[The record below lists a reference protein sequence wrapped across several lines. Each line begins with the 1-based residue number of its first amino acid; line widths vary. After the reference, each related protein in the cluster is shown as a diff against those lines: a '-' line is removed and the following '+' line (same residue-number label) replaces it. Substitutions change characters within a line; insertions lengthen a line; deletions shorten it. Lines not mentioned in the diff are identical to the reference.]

1 MHTKKIA
8 ILLGLSLLGAA
19 ANADDVG
26 FRLRLGL
33 NDKVP
38 AKWDGSVTV
47 SPGKVVAI
55 SGWRFTSADSTDGSN
70 RWQAATRPAIGP
82 RRANNPRRAAQ
93 NARPN
98 APLSDN
104 GVLFTVSGVT
114 EDSVVQVKTVQGDF
128 SFKIAAVPYGK
139 IVEELNAAVEVE
151 RTASAVT
158 LTDAKTDDDYPSAA
172 VAADGTVFAAY
183 TSFTPG
189 LDRDARGRRW
199 ESAPDD
205 LSFLSKAPGG
215 DQLWLRAVDGPR
227 AGNAIA
233 VTPAGR
239 DIYKSAVA
247 VDGSGV
253 VWIFWSENTGYKP
266 YPDNPLPNF
275 DIWARS
281 FKDGRLG
288 EPQQISTSK
297 ENDIWPVAATDAKGR
312 VWVAWQGARQEVFR
326 IFERHQEGGGWST
339 ERQVST
345 QTRNSWAPA
354 IAAASEQN
362 GGRVAIGW
370 DTYEKGDYDVWLR
383 EFDANAKAGDA
394 RPVANTPEYEARPAL
409 TYNRDGSLWI
419 AYELSGESWGKDF
432 GALVQDKGIP
442 LYRDRQIGLAV
453 LKDGQWQQPVSG
465 FENALPGAT
474 PRRRQINQRAPALE
488 PGGESRQ
495 AGQEAEAQRNYPH
508 NNLARI
514 ITDAH
519 GHVWIFARSRQ
530 NDFQSPLGS
539 VWFNWATYYDG
550 QSWVGP
556 ILVPHSDNL
565 LYNVPAVVALNDGSL
580 VITHSSDHR
589 HDRTVQRIG
598 GGNVS
603 LNSDRDP
610 YINGLFLSRLS
621 APGQVP
627 TAALKLATSA
637 PGANPQPSAAT
648 VAELAAVKRVRDYR
662 ANVDGQE
669 LRPVRGEFHR
679 HTEISGDGGNDGALE
694 DMWRYAVDVASFD
707 WIGNG
712 DHDNGAGREYTWW
725 LIQKTT
731 DAFYLGDTFS
741 PEYTYE
747 RSVPYPEG
755 HRNVIFAQRGIRT
768 LPRLPITA
776 RDYVGHA
783 PDTQLLYKYLHFYHG
798 VTASHTSATG
808 MGTDWRDNDPE
819 VEPFVEI
826 YQGCRQNYE
835 RPGAPRSPTEDDSI
849 GGWEPKGFINLA
861 LLKGY
866 RLGFESSSD
875 HRSTHISYAIIYA
888 RDNSRGEIIKAMKQR
903 HTYAATANIL
913 ADVRSEAD
921 GKEHFLGDEYTAGEA
936 PKFNIKLV
944 GTGPFSKVVVVKD
957 DVEIH
962 TETPNS
968 DRVEFSWTDP
978 SPTPGKTSYYY
989 VRGEQQN
996 GELVWVSPEWIK
1008 YQPKKL
1014 VAGK

>member
-1 MHTKKIA
+1 MKKIA
-8 ILLGLSLLGAA
+8 VLLGLSLLGAA

-33 NDKVP
+33 NDKTP
-38 AKWDGSVTV
+38 TNWDGSVTV

-55 SGWRFTSADSTDGSN
+55 SGWRFTPADSTDGTNS
-70 RWQAATRPAIGP
+70 WQAATRPAVGP
-82 RRANNPRRAAQ
+82 RRANNPRRAAL

-98 APLSDN
+98 APIADN
-104 GVLFTVSGVT
+104 GVLLSLTGVT
-114 EDSVVQVKTVQGDF
+114 EDSVVKVKTVQGDF
-128 SFKIAAVPYGK
+128 SFKVAEAPYGK
-139 IVEELNAAVEVE
+139 ILDELNEAVEVE
-151 RTASAVT
+151 RTASAVP
-158 LTDAKTDDDYPSAA
+158 LTDSKTDDDYPSAA
-172 VAADGTVFAAY
+172 VAADGTVFTAY

-189 LDRDARGRRW
+189 LDRDARAKRW
-199 ESAPDD
+199 DSAPDD

-227 AGNAIA
+227 AGDAIA
-233 VTPAGR
+233 VTATGR

-247 VDGSGV
+247 VDVSGT
-253 VWIFWSENTGYKP
+253 VWIFWSENNNYKP
-266 YPDNPLPNF
+266 FPNNPLPNF

-281 FKDGRLG
+281 FKNGKLG
-288 EPQQISTSK
+288 EPVQISTST
-297 ENDIWPVAATDAKGR
+297 ENDIWPVATTDAKGR
-312 VWVAWQGARQEVFR
+312 VWIAWQGARNQVFR
-326 IFERHQEGGGWST
+326 IFERHQEGDGWSA

-345 QTRNSWAPA
+345 QSRNSWAPA
-354 IAAASEQN
+354 IAAASEKN
-362 GGRVAIGW
+362 GGRVAIAW

-383 EFDANAKAGDA
+383 EFDASAKAGDA
-394 RPVANTPEYEARPAL
+394 QPVANTPEYEARPAL
-409 TYNRDGSLWI
+409 SYNADGSLWI

-432 GALVQDKGIP
+432 GGLVQNKGIP
-442 LYRDRQIGLAV
+442 LYRDRQIGLAI
-453 LKDGQWQQPVSG
+453 LKDGKWQQPASG
-465 FENALPGAT
+465 FENSLPGAT

-495 AGQEAEAQRNYPH
+495 AGQEAEVQRNFPH
-508 NNLARI
+508 NNIARI
-514 ITDAH
+514 ITDAN

-550 QSWVGP
+550 QKWVGP

-580 VITHSSDHR
+580 VVTHSSDHR
-589 HDRTVQRIG
+589 HDRTLQRAGG
-598 GGNVS
+598 GGNIS

-610 YINGLFLSRLS
+610 YINGLFLSRLK
-621 APGQVP
+621 APGQVASVSLIAATNTP
-627 TAALKLATSA
+627 T
-637 PGANPQPSAAT
+637 ANPQPSPAT
-648 VAELAAVKRVRDYR
+648 VAELAAVNRVRDYR
-662 ANVDGQE
+662 ATVDGQD

-694 DMWRYAVDVASFD
+694 DMWRYGIDVADFD
-707 WIGNG
+707 WLGNG

-725 LIQKTT
+725 LIQKTS

-747 RSVPYPEG
+747 RSVQYPEG

-768 LPRLPITA
+768 LPRLPISA
-776 RDYVGHA
+776 RDFDGHA
-783 PDTQLLYKYLHFYHG
+783 PDTQLLYKYLHLFGG
-798 VTASHTSATG
+798 VTASHTSATD

-835 RPGAPRSPTEDDSI
+835 RPGAPRSPTEDDAI

-875 HRSTHISYAIIYA
+875 HRSTHISYAIVYA
-888 RDNSRGEIIKAMKQR
+888 KDNSRAEIIKAIKQR

-913 ADVRSEAD
+913 ADVRSVAD
-921 GKEHFLGDEYTAGEA
+921 GKEHFLGDEYTASEA

-944 GTGPFSKVVVVKD
+944 GTGAFSKVVIVKD
-957 DVEIH
+957 DEEIH

-968 DRVEFSWTDP
+968 DKVDFTWTDP

-989 VRGEQQN
+989 VRGEQAN
-996 GELVWVSPEWIK
+996 GELVWVSPQWIK
-1008 YQPKKL
+1008 YQPK
-1014 VAGK
+1014 

>member
-1 MHTKKIA
+1 MKIITA
-8 ILLGLSLLGAA
+8 ILGLSLFGAA
-19 ANADDVG
+19 AQAEDIG

-33 NDKVP
+33 NDKAP
-38 AKWDGSVTV
+38 TNWDGSVTV
-47 SPGKVVAI
+47 SPGRVVAI
-55 SGWRFTSADSTDGSN
+55 SGWRFTAADSTDGTNS
-70 RWQAATRPAIGP
+70 WQAATRPAVGP

-98 APLSDN
+98 APLNDN
-104 GVLFTVSGVT
+104 GVLLSLTGVT
-114 EDSVVQVKTVQGDF
+114 ADSVVQVKTLQGDF
-128 SFKIAAVPYGK
+128 SFKVSEAPYGK
-139 IVEELNAAVEVE
+139 ILDELDQAVEVE

-158 LTDAKTDDDYPSAA
+158 LTDGKTDDDYPSAV
-172 VAADGTVFAAY
+172 VAADGTVFTTY

-189 LDRDARGRRW
+189 LDRDSRAKRW
-199 ESAPDD
+199 ETAPDD
-205 LSFLSKAPGG
+205 LSFLAKAPGG

-227 AGNAIA
+227 AGDAIA
-233 VTPAGR
+233 VTETGR
-239 DIYKSAVA
+239 DIYKSSVT
-247 VDGSGV
+247 VDGAGT
-253 VWIFWSENTGYKP
+253 VWIFWSENTAYKP
-266 YPDNPLPNF
+266 YPNDPQPNF

-281 FKDGRLG
+281 FKDGKLG
-288 EPQQISTSK
+288 EPVQISTSS
-297 ENDIWPVAATDAKGR
+297 ENDIWPVAATDAKGH
-312 VWVAWQGARQEVFR
+312 VWVAWQGARNQIFR
-326 IFERHQEGGGWST
+326 IFERHQDDAGWT
-339 ERQVST
+339 AERQVST
-345 QTRNSWAPA
+345 QSRNSWAPA
-354 IAAASEQN
+354 IAAGSAKA
-362 GGRVAIGW
+362 GGRVAIAW

-383 EFDANAKAGDA
+383 EFDTAGKPADA

-409 TYNRDGSLWI
+409 TYNPDGSLWI

-432 GALVQDKGIP
+432 GGLVQNKGIP

-453 LKDGQWQQPVSG
+453 LKDGQWQQPAAS
-465 FENALPGAT
+465 FENSLPGAT
-474 PRRRQINQRAPALE
+474 PRRRQNNQRAPALE
-488 PGGESRQ
+488 PGGESRE
-495 AGQEAEAQRNYPH
+495 AGQEAEVQRNFPH

-514 ITDAH
+514 VTDAG

-550 QSWVGP
+550 QAWVGP
-556 ILVPHSDNL
+556 ILLPHSDNL
-565 LYNVPAVVALNDGSL
+565 LYNFPAVVALGDGSL
-580 VITHSSDHR
+580 LVTHSTDHR
-589 HDRTVQRIG
+589 HDRTLQRTGAG
-598 GGNVS
+598 GGNIA
-603 LNSDRDP
+603 LNSDNDP
-610 YINGLFLSRLS
+610 YINGLYLSRLK
-621 APGQVP
+621 APGTV
-627 TAALKLATSA
+627 ASVSLKATTNTPA
-637 PGANPQPSAAT
+637 VNPQPSAST
-648 VAELAAVKRVRDYR
+648 VAELAAVKRVRDYKV
-662 ANVDGQE
+662 NVDGQD

-694 DMWRYAVDVASFD
+694 DMWRYGIDVADFD
-707 WIGNG
+707 WLGNG

-725 LIQKTT
+725 LIQKST

-747 RSVPYPEG
+747 RSVVYPEG
-755 HRNVIFAQRGIRT
+755 HRNVIFGQRGIRT
-768 LPRLPITA
+768 LPRLPITV

-783 PDTQLLYKYLHFYHG
+783 PDTQLLYKYLHLFGG
-798 VTASHTSATG
+798 VTAAHTSATG

-835 RPGAPRSPTEDDSI
+835 RPGAPRSPTEDDAI

-875 HRSTHISYAIIYA
+875 HRSTHISYAIVYA
-888 RDNSRGEIIKAMKQR
+888 KDNSHQEIIKAIKQR

-936 PKFNIKLV
+936 PKLTVKLT
-944 GTGPFSKVVVVKD
+944 GTGPFSKVVIVKD

-968 DRVEFSWTDP
+968 DQVDFTWTDP

-989 VRGEQQN
+989 VRGEQQD
-996 GELVWVSPEWIK
+996 GELVWVSPQWIK
-1008 YQPKKL
+1008 YQPK
-1014 VAGK
+1014 

>member
-1 MHTKKIA
+1 MKKIA
-8 ILLGLSLLGAA
+8 ILLALSLLGAA

-38 AKWDGSVTV
+38 TNWDGSVTV

-55 SGWRFTSADSTDGSN
+55 SGWRFTTADSTDGTNS
-70 RWQAATRPAIGP
+70 WQAATRPAVGP

-93 NARPN
+93 NTRPN

-104 GVLFTVSGVT
+104 GVLFSFSEVT

-128 SFKIAAVPYGK
+128 SFKIASAPYGK
-139 IVEELNAAVEVE
+139 IVEELNESVEVE

-158 LTDAKTDDDYPSAA
+158 LTDSRTDDDYPSAA

-189 LDRDARGRRW
+189 LDRDSRAKRW

-205 LSFLSKAPGG
+205 LSFLAKAPGG

-227 AGNAIA
+227 KGDAIA
-233 VTPAGR
+233 VTAAGR

-247 VDGSGV
+247 EDGSGTI
-253 VWIFWSENTGYKP
+253 WIFWSENTGYKP
-266 YPDNPLPNF
+266 YPNNPLPNF

-297 ENDIWPVAATDAKGR
+297 ENDIWPVATTDAKGQ
-312 VWVAWQGARQEVFR
+312 VWVAWQGARDQVFR

-354 IAAASEQN
+354 IAAASGQN

-432 GALVQDKGIP
+432 GALVRDKGIP

-495 AGQEAEAQRNYPH
+495 AGQEAEAQRNFPH

-514 ITDAH
+514 ITDAK
-519 GHVWIFARSRQ
+519 GHIWIFARSRQ

-580 VITHSSDHR
+580 LLTHSSDHR
-589 HDRTVQRIG
+589 HDRTLQRAG
-598 GGNVS
+598 AGGNVS

-621 APGQVP
+621 APGQV
-627 TAALKLATSA
+627 ASSALKLATNT
-637 PGANPQPSAAT
+637 PDANPQPSAAT

-662 ANVDGQE
+662 VNVDGQD

-694 DMWRYAVDVASFD
+694 DMWRYGIDVASFD
-707 WIGNG
+707 WIGCG

-725 LIQKTT
+725 LTQKTT

-747 RSVPYPEG
+747 RSVQYPEG

-776 RDYVGHA
+776 RDFVGHA
-783 PDTQLLYKYLHFYHG
+783 PDTQLLYKYLHLFGG
-798 VTASHTSATG
+798 VTASHTSATS
-808 MGTDWRDNDPE
+808 MGTDWRDNDPK
-819 VEPFVEI
+819 VETAVEI
-826 YQGCRQNYE
+826 YNGQRQSSE
-835 RPGAPRSPTEDDSI
+835 ELGAPRAAGPGDA
-849 GGWEPKGFINLA
+849 INNWRILGAVTGA
-861 LLKGY
+861 LDKGY
-866 RLGFESSSD
+866 RLGFVASSD
-875 HRSTHISYAIIYA
+875 HFATHVAYANVIVDVPTREAVMAAFRKRHVYAST
-888 RDNSRGEIIKAMKQR
+888 DNIV
-903 HTYAATANIL
+903 
-913 ADVRSEAD
+913 ADVRSGENIM
-921 GKEHFLGDEYTAGEA
+921 GDEFTVTGAPPIAVKLIGSAPFAKVVIVKDGQEVYSVA
-936 PKFNIKLV
+936 PK
-944 GTGPFSKVVVVKD
+944 TKD
-957 DVEIH
+957 VNF
-962 TETPNS
+962 TWS
-968 DRVEFSWTDP
+968 DEKSE
-978 SPTPGKTSYYY
+978 SGKTSYYY
-989 VRGEQQN
+989 VRGQQDD
-996 GELVWVSPEWIK
+996 GQLVWASPMWITRR
-1008 YQPKKL
+1008 
-1014 VAGK
+1014 

>member
-1 MHTKKIA
+1 MKKIA
-8 ILLGLSLLGAA
+8 LLLGLSLLGAA
-19 ANADDVG
+19 VNADEAG
-26 FRLRLGL
+26 FRLRFGL
-33 NDKVP
+33 NDKTP
-38 AKWDGSVTV
+38 TNWDGSVTV
-47 SPGKVVAI
+47 SPGQVVAI
-55 SGWRFTSADSTDGSN
+55 SGWRFTSADSTDGTN
-70 RWQAATRPAIGP
+70 TWQAATRPAVGP

-98 APLSDN
+98 APIADN
-104 GVLFTVSGVT
+104 GVLLSLTGVT
-114 EDSVVQVKTVQGDF
+114 EESVVQVKTLQGDF
-128 SFKIAAVPYGK
+128 TFKIAEAPYGK
-139 IVEELNAAVEVE
+139 ILNELGEAVEVE

-189 LDRDARGRRW
+189 LDRDSRAKRW
-199 ESAPDD
+199 ETAPAD
-205 LSFLSKAPGG
+205 LSFLTKAPGG

-227 AGNAIA
+227 AGAAIA
-233 VTPAGR
+233 VTATGR
-239 DIYKSAVA
+239 DIYKSTVA
-247 VDGSGV
+247 VDGSGT
-253 VWIFWSENTGYKP
+253 VWIFWSENTSYKP

-281 FKDGRLG
+281 FKDGQLG
-288 EPQQISTSK
+288 APQQISTSP
-297 ENDIWPVAATDAKGR
+297 ENDIWPVATTDAKGR
-312 VWVAWQGARQEVFR
+312 VWVAWQGARNQVFR
-326 IFERHQEGGGWST
+326 IFERHQDGGGWSA

-354 IAAASEQN
+354 IAAASGKI

-383 EFDANAKAGDA
+383 EFDANAQPADA
-394 RPVANTPEYEARPAL
+394 RPVANTPDYEARPAL
-409 TYNRDGSLWI
+409 TYNSDGSLWI

-432 GALVQDKGIP
+432 GGLVQDKGIP
-442 LYRDRQIGLAV
+442 LYRDRQIGLSI
-453 LKDGQWQQPVSG
+453 LKDGQWLQPANG
-465 FENALPGAT
+465 FEKCLPGAT
-474 PRRRQINQRAPALE
+474 PRRRQINQRPPALE
-488 PGGESRQ
+488 PGAESRQ
-495 AGQEAEAQRNYPH
+495 AGQEAEVQRNLPH

-514 ITDAH
+514 ITDAN

-550 QSWVGP
+550 TSWVGP

-565 LYNVPAVVALNDGSL
+565 LYNIPAVVALNDGSL
-580 VITHSSDHR
+580 LITHSTDHR
-589 HDRTVQRIG
+589 HDRTLQRTG
-598 GGNVS
+598 LGGNIS

-610 YINGLFLSRLS
+610 YVNGLFLSRLK
-621 APGQVP
+621 APGQV
-627 TAALKLATSA
+627 ALAELKLATNTPA
-637 PGANPQPSAAT
+637 ANPQPSAAT
-648 VAELAAVKRVRDYR
+648 VAELAAISRVREYQTT
-662 ANVDGQE
+662 VDGQD

-694 DMWRYAVDVASFD
+694 DMWRYGIDVADFD
-707 WIGNG
+707 WLGNG

-725 LIQKTT
+725 LIQKTS
-731 DAFYLGDTFS
+731 DAFYLGNTFS

-768 LPRLPITA
+768 LPRLPISA
-776 RDYVGHA
+776 RDYDGHA
-783 PDTQLLYKYLHFYHG
+783 PDTQLLYKYLHQFGG
-798 VTASHTSATG
+798 VTASHTSATS

-835 RPGAPRSPTEDDSI
+835 RPGAPRSPTEDDAI

-861 LLKGY
+861 LQKGY

-888 RDNSRGEIIKAMKQR
+888 KDNSRAEIIKAIKQR

-913 ADVRSEAD
+913 ADVRSVAG
-921 GKEHFLGDEYTAGEA
+921 GKEHFLGDEYTASEA
-936 PKFNIKLV
+936 PQFKIKLV
-944 GTGPFSKVVVVKD
+944 GTGVFSKVVIVKD

-968 DRVEFSWTDP
+968 DKVDFAWTDP

-996 GELVWVSPEWIK
+996 GELVWVSPQWIK
-1008 YQPKKL
+1008 YQPK
-1014 VAGK
+1014 

>member
-1 MHTKKIA
+1 MKKVA
-8 ILLGLSLLGAA
+8 LLLGLSLLGAA
-19 ANADDVG
+19 AHADDVG
-26 FRLRLGL
+26 FRVRFGL
-33 NDKVP
+33 NDKTP
-38 AKWDGSVTV
+38 TNWDGSITV
-47 SPGKVVAI
+47 SPGRVTSI
-55 SGWRFTSADSTDGSN
+55 SGWHFAGGDSTDGTNS
-70 RWQAATRPAIGP
+70 WTASTRPATGP
-82 RRANNPRRAAQ
+82 LRSNNPRLAGQ
-93 NARPN
+93 NARTN
-98 APLSDN
+98 SLLSDN
-104 GVLFTVSGVT
+104 GVLLSFTDVT
-114 EDSVVQVKTVQGDF
+114 EDSVVQVKTEQGDF
-128 SFKIAAVPYGK
+128 GFKIADVPYGK
-139 IVEELNAAVEVE
+139 ILPQLGEAVEVE
-151 RTASAVT
+151 RTASAAV
-158 LTDAKTDDDYPSAA
+158 LTDSKTDDDYPSAA
-172 VAADGTVFAAY
+172 LAADGTVFVAY

-189 LDRDARGRRW
+189 LDRDERSKRW
-199 ESAPDD
+199 EKAPDD
-205 LSFLSKAPGG
+205 LAFLSKAPGG

-227 AGNAIA
+227 AGEAVA
-233 VTPAGR
+233 VTPTGR

-247 VDGSGV
+247 VDGSGT
-253 VWIFWSENTGYKP
+253 VWVFWSQNNNYKP

-275 DIWARS
+275 DIWARP
-281 FKDGRLG
+281 FKDGKFG
-288 EPQQISTSK
+288 KPQQISTSK

-312 VWVAWQGARQEVFR
+312 VWVAWQGSRNQVFR
-326 IFERHQEGGGWST
+326 IFERHQEGNGWSA
-339 ERQVST
+339 EWQVST

-354 IAAASEQN
+354 IAAASEKN
-362 GGRVAIGW
+362 GGRVAVGW
-370 DTYEKGDYDVWLR
+370 DTYDKGDYDVWLR
-383 EFDANAKAGDA
+383 EFNADAKPDDA

-409 TYNRDGSLWI
+409 TYNSDGSLWI
-419 AYELSGESWGKDF
+419 AYELSGPSWGKDW
-432 GALVQDKGIP
+432 GALVHDKGIG

-465 FENALPGAT
+465 FESALPGAT
-474 PRRRQINQRAPALE
+474 PRRRQINQRPPALE
-488 PGGESRQ
+488 AGGESRP
-495 AGQEAEAQRNYPH
+495 AAQEAEVQRNLPH
-508 NNLARI
+508 NNIARI
-514 ITDAH
+514 ITDAN

-530 NDFQSPLGS
+530 NDLRSPLGS

-565 LYNVPAVVALNDGSL
+565 LYNVPAIVALNDGSL
-580 VITHSSDHR
+580 LITHSSDHR
-589 HDRTVQRIG
+589 QDRTLQSVG
-598 GGNVS
+598 LGGNVS
-603 LNSDRDP
+603 LNSGHDP
-610 YINGLFLSRLS
+610 YINGLFLSRLK
-621 APGQVP
+621 APGEV
-627 TAALKLATSA
+627 AAVSLKLATNT
-637 PGANPQPSAAT
+637 PDANPGPSAAT
-648 VAELAAVKRVRDYR
+648 LAELEAVKRVRDYR
-662 ANVDGQE
+662 VAVDGQD

-694 DMWRYAVDVASFD
+694 DMWRYGIDVASFD
-707 WIGNG
+707 WIGCG

-725 LIQKTT
+725 LTQKTT

-747 RSVPYPEG
+747 RSVQYPEG

-768 LPRLPITA
+768 LPRLPITG

-783 PDTQLLYKYLHFYHG
+783 PDTQLLYKYLHYYNG
-798 VTASHTSATG
+798 VTAAHTSATG
-808 MGTDWRDNDPE
+808 MGTDWRDNDPD

-875 HRSTHISYAIIYA
+875 HGSTHISYAIIYA
-888 RDNSRGEIIKAMKQR
+888 KDNSRAEIIKAIKQR

-921 GKEHFLGDEYTAGEA
+921 GKEHFLGDEYTASEA

-962 TETPNS
+962 TETANS
-968 DRVEFSWTDP
+968 DTVDFSWTDP
-978 SPTPGKTSYYY
+978 SPVPGKTSYYY

-1008 YQPKKL
+1008 YQPKKI
-1014 VAGK
+1014 VAEK